1 MSRKASIKPHRAS
14 QSKELTTIKER
25 ARFTEELKTQENSEL
40 KALRTQLEQAQAQS
54 AQLAA
59 EAKREQQQ
67 KEEAIRQAEAASAA
81 AVAAAAKDAAAQKQL
96 DALGKEVAEH
106 KRKVRAQ
113 CAGARQ

>member
-25 ARFTEELKTQENSEL
+25 AQFFEELKTQEQTAL

-67 KEEAIRQAEAASAA
+67 KEEALRQASE
-81 AVAAAAKDAAAQKQL
+81 QKQQL
-96 DALGKEVAEH
+96 DGKLEELQSTV
-106 KRKVRAQ
+106 RCGLRAQ
-113 CAGARQ
+113 TRAQRRP